1 MSIYLAPLAD
11 MRFVINE
18 LAGLDA
24 VCQLPGCHDATPD
37 TVDHILDEAG
47 KLASDVIAPLNHT
60 GDVEGCAFENG
71 VVRTPKGFAQAYAQ
85 FVAGGWNGVPF
96 DPAHGG
102 MGLPWLVATATSE
115 IWHAANMAFALCPL
129 LNQGAC
135 ELLATHGSQALKDV
149 FLDKMTTGAWTG
161 TMNLTEPQAG
171 SDLSRVR
178 AKAVRHGPHYHI
190 TGQKIFISWGEHDM
204 AENIV
209 HLVLA
214 RTSDAGIKG
223 LSLFIVP
230 KLLVGDDGKPGRR
243 NDLRCVSIEHKL
255 GIRASPTAVMSY
267 GDDGGAIG
275 YLVGE
280 ENRGVEYMFTMMN
293 NARLAVG
300 LEGIGV
306 AERAYQHALG
316 FALERRQ
323 GRDPNAKTN
332 EPAPIVRHPDVRRM
346 LLSMR
351 AQTEAARALAYYA
364 AARLDIAK
372 RHPDG
377 GTRKE
382 SQALVDLLIPV
393 VKAWSSD
400 IGIEVANT
408 AIQVHGGSGV
418 IEESGA
424 SQHLRDVRVAAIY
437 EGTNGI
443 QAIDLVGR
451 KVAREQGRTAR
462 ALIAEMRKLAG
473 AAAAVKDDDLQA
485 IGGALAKGCE
495 ALADATDW
503 IVATHDR
510 DADAVLAGAV
520 PYLRLAGTVAGGWMM
535 AKAALACA
543 GKDDHF
549 HADKRVTARFYADH
563 MLVQAPALAA
573 TVTRG
578 WSAVGRYHTPGS
590 AGR

>member
-1 MSIYLAPLAD
+1 MSTYLAPLAD

-24 VCQLPGCHDATPD
+24 VCKLPGCHDATPD

-71 VVRTPKGFAQAYAQ
+71 VVRTAKGFAQAYAQ

-178 AKAVRHGPHYHI
+178 AKAVRHGPHYHV

-280 ENRGVEYMFTMMN
+280 ENRGIEYMFTMMN

-372 RHPDG
+372 RHPDDG
-377 GTRKE
+377 ARKE

-462 ALIAEMRKLAG
+462 ALIAEMRKLAD
-473 AAAAVKDDDLQA
+473 AAAAVKDDDLRA
-485 IGGALAKGCE
+485 IGGALAKGCG
-495 ALADATDW
+495 ALAEATDW
-503 IVATHDR
+503 IVATHDK

-578 WSAVGRYHTPGS
+578 WSAVGRF
-590 AGR
+590 RK

>member
-1 MSIYLAPLAD
+1 MTTYLAPLAD

-24 VCQLPGCHDATPD
+24 VSKLPGYQDATPD

-71 VVRTPKGFAQAYAQ
+71 VVRTPKGFVEAYAQ

-102 MGLPWLVATATSE
+102 MGLPWLVATAAFE

-129 LNQGAC
+129 LNQAAC

-149 FLDKMTTGAWTG
+149 YLDKMTTGAWTG

-178 AKAVRHGPHYHI
+178 AKAVKHGPHYHI

-204 AENIV
+204 TDNIV

-230 KLLVGDDGKPGRR
+230 KVLVAEDGKLGQR

-255 GIRASPTAVMSY
+255 GIKASPTAVMSY

-280 ENRGVEYMFTMMN
+280 ENHGIEYMFTMMN

-306 AERAYQHALG
+306 AERAYQHALN
-316 FALERRQ
+316 FAIERRQ

-351 AQTEAARALAYYA
+351 AQTEAARALAYFA
-364 AARLDIAK
+364 AAHLDIAK
-372 RHPDG
+372 RHPDD
-377 GTRKE
+377 TVRKE

-393 VKAWSSD
+393 VKAWGSD
-400 IGIEVANT
+400 IGIDVANT
-408 AIQVHGGSGV
+408 AIQIHGGTGV

-424 SQHLRDVRVAAIY
+424 PQYLRDVRVAAIY

-451 KVAREQGRTAR
+451 KVARENGRTAR
-462 ALIAEMRKLAG
+462 GLVAEMRKLLG
-473 AAAAVKDDDLQA
+473 KLAAAKDDDLTA
-485 IGGALAKGCE
+485 IRGALARGCDAFAE
-495 ALADATDW
+495 ATDW
-503 IVATHDR
+503 IVATHAK

-520 PYLRLAGTVAGGWMM
+520 PYLKLAGTVAGGWMM
-535 AKAALACA
+535 AKAALASA

-549 HADKRVTARFYADH
+549 HVDKRVTARFYADH

-573 TVTRG
+573 TVTHG
-578 WSAVGRYHTPGS
+578 WSAVGRF
-590 AGR
+590 RK